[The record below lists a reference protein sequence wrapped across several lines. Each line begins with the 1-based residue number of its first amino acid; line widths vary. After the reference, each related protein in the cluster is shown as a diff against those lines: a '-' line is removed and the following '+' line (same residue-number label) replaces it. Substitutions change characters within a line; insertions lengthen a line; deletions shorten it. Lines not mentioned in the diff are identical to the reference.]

1 MKTLAY
7 GESALAPEDFPSV
20 YAAASSSYE
29 AGDYE
34 KAALLFASLAQSAP
48 FEEAHWRGVASSRQM
63 LLDYESA
70 LHAWSIV
77 ALFNEEDPWVHFH
90 AAECLLSLGQ
100 KGEAAK
106 ALDMADVRLKDQME
120 DLRDKIELLR
130 TIHMG

>member
-1 MKTLAY
+1 METVAY
-7 GESALAPEDFPSV
+7 GESVLAPKDFPSI

-34 KAALLFASLAQSAP
+34 KASLLFMSLTQSEP
-48 FEEAHWRGVASSRQM
+48 FEEAHWRGLASSRQM

-70 LHAWSIV
+70 LHAWGIV

-100 KGEAAK
+100 KAEARK
-106 ALDMADVRLKDQME
+106 ALDMADVRLKSHEE

-130 TIHMG
+130 TIHIG